1 MIADMKKQINLIIA
15 GRSYPVQIDPAE
27 ESPLME
33 VVSEVNRR
41 VEEFQR
47 QHPAQDKQDVLAM
60 ALITFA
66 SDLHR
71 VQHTGTQVALQESM
85 AAKIAQVDQIL
96 GALLD

>member
-1 MIADMKKQINLIIA
+1 MIVDMKKQINLIIA

-27 ESPLME
+27 ETSLME
-33 VVSEVNRR
+33 VVSEVNHR
-41 VEEFQR
+41 VDEFQR

-60 ALITFA
+60 ALLTFA

-85 AAKIAQVDQIL
+85 AAKIAQVDHIL
-96 GALLD
+96 GSLLD